1 MTGSHPEPLRKPFF
15 QLTNSKVQTY
25 ELIAEEAHRE
35 YPVVMLPAANEM
47 SSLLKRVTMLEQGLP
62 LTSLDRLSEQGL
74 TEAEISA
81 LIISKRSLKLRREK
95 SLPLSA
101 AEGDRLNRLI
111 RVIDVADN
119 VFANHEKAMRW
130 LRREN
135 DRLNGRSPLSLL
147 QSEVGAEAAIEMLH
161 QIDEGM
167 YV

>member
-1 MTGSHPEPLRKPFF
+1 ME
-15 QLTNSKVQTY
+15 
-25 ELIAEEAHRE
+25 
-35 YPVVMLPAANEM
+35 PAANEM
-47 SSLLKRVTMLEQGLP
+47 SSLLKRVTMLEEGLP
-62 LTSLDRLSEQGL
+62 LTSLDQLTDRGL

-81 LIISKRSLKLRREK
+81 LVISRRALTMRRK
-95 SLPLSA
+95 KGFPLSA
-101 AEGDRLNRLI
+101 GEGDRLNRLI

-147 QSEVGAEAAIEMLH
+147 RYEVGAEAAIEMLH
-161 QIDEGM
+161 QIDEGV